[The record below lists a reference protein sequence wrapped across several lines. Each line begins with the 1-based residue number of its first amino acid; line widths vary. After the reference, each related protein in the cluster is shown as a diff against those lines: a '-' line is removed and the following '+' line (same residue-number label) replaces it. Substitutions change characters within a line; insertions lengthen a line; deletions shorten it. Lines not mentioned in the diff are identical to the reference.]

1 MQINVK
7 MSNADFSFEIANRYL
22 PIRLSTTYFD
32 GYGECIVIVAN
43 RADAMFTHLIEDNDS
58 EVFITLMSR
67 NLYEEMKAKVMGC
80 DYWSPNAYYDTFNGL
95 VDGVQKKIHLDR
107 TVF

>member
-1 MQINVK
+1 MQINVNT
-7 MSNADFSFEIANRYL
+7 SNIDRLFEIANRYL
-22 PIRLSTTYFD
+22 PVRLSTTYFD

-43 RADAMFTHLIEDNDS
+43 RADDMFTHLIEDNDS
-58 EVFITLMSR
+58 EVFITLMNR
-67 NLYEEMKAKVMGC
+67 NLYEEMKTKIMGWN
-80 DYWSPNAYYDTFNGL
+80 YWTPNAYYDTFNGL